1 MIINDRVLT
10 YQGTRICL
18 SLLVELR
25 NSKHL
30 KVEYAWDTE
39 VQVSGCGRI
48 VPPPMTRVYP
58 IAGESRVRDD
68 KGSNILSDV
77 L

>member
-10 YQGTRICL
+10 YQGIHICP
-18 SLLVELR
+18 SLLVKLQ

-48 VPPPMTRVYP
+48 VPRPVTCVYP
-58 IAGESRVRDD
+58 IAGESGARDD
-68 KGSNILSDV
+68 KGSNINIFV
-77 L
+77 